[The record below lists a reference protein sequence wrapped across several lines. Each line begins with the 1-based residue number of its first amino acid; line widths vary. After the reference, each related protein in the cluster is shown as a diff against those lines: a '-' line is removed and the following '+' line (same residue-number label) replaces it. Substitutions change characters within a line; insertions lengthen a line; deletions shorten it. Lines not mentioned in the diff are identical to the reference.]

1 MKKQFKFLAFT
12 LFFGLLITSCSNDD
26 DNSSIPQEPLG
37 DYENGIL
44 VSAEGGPS
52 SVSYIS
58 NDFSTVENNIYANV
72 NTEELGVYLQS
83 IGFDGNQAYIIS
95 DNVNTINVVNRYTF
109 AKETAIT
116 TGLYTPR
123 YIGFANG
130 KGYVSNWGSGSDA
143 IDDFIA
149 VIDLSTN
156 TVESTIPV
164 GEGPEQIISNNGKI
178 YVSHK
183 GGWSFNNIIT
193 VIDTN
198 TNLTTTITVND
209 VPDEMFI
216 NNSGELVVLCE
227 GKPGWSGSETNATI
241 SKIDVTTNTVTETLN
256 FAAGVHPSQMSSENG
271 EIYYQANNEVFVM
284 SETSSS
290 LPTAS
295 IVNLGTINT
304 YGMAVKGD
312 KLYVTDAKDFAS
324 LGDLNVYD
332 LTTNTLENTFTV
344 GVNASKIYFN

>member
-12 LFFGLLITSCSNDD
+12 LFLGLLITSCSSDD
-26 DNSSIPQEPLG
+26 DNSSTPQEPLG

-58 NDFSTVENNIYANV
+58 NDFTTVENNIYANV
-72 NTEELGVYLQS
+72 NTESLGVYLQS

-109 AKETAIT
+109 EKETSISAD
-116 TGLYTPR
+116 LYTPR
-123 YIGFANG
+123 FIGFANG
-130 KGYVSNWGSGSDA
+130 KGYVSNWGDGNDA
-143 IDDFIA
+143 TDDFIA

-164 GEGPEQIISNNGKI
+164 GEGPEQIVSNNGNI

-183 GGWSFNNIIT
+183 GGYSSNNIIT
-193 VIDTN
+193 VIN
-198 TNLTTTITVND
+198 TTSDLVSTITVND
-209 VPDEMFI
+209 VPDEMVI
-216 NNSGELVVLCE
+216 TNSGELVVLSE
-227 GKPGWSGSETNATI
+227 GKAAWTGSETSATI
-241 SKIDVTTNTVTETLN
+241 SKIDLASNTVTETLT
-256 FAAGVHPSQMSSENG
+256 FADGVHPSQMSYDNG

-284 SETSSS
+284 SDSSSS
-290 LPTAS
+290 LPTTS
-295 IVNLGTINT
+295 IIDLGTITT
-304 YGMAVKGD
+304 YGMAVKDD
-312 KLYVTDAKDFAS
+312 KLYVTDVKDYAS
-324 LGDLNVYD
+324 LGDLIVYD
-332 LTTNTLENTFTV
+332 LATNTLENTFSV